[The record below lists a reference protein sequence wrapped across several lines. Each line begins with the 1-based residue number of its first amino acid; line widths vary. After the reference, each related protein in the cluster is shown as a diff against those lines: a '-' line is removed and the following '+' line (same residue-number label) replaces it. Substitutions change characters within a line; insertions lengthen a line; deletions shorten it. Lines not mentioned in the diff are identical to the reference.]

1 MPIIDILMS
10 IVINTPLWVWLILL
24 SLIYQ
29 GISETKP
36 KHISYRHFPIVI
48 MIVLGVSIL
57 GVIRTPTIFSV
68 MGFILGSIVGIMG
81 YFLLKH
87 RPLLMASDKKYIK
100 KGSYVYLCL
109 YLFVFVGQYITTAIA
124 HIDHPMTD
132 TAFYQIGLLLPRGVL
147 LGMFW
152 AIWYYRNRSFDG
164 TYH

>member
-1 MPIIDILMS
+1 MLAIITH
-10 IVINTPLWVWLILL
+10 TPFWVWLILL
-24 SLIYQ
+24 YLIYQ

-36 KHISYRHFPIVI
+36 KHISYRYFPTVIV
-48 MIVLGVSIL
+48 IVLGVSIL

-124 HIDHPMTD
+124 RIDRPMTN

-152 AIWYYRNRSFDG
+152 VIWHNRNRCFDDI
-164 TYH
+164 HH